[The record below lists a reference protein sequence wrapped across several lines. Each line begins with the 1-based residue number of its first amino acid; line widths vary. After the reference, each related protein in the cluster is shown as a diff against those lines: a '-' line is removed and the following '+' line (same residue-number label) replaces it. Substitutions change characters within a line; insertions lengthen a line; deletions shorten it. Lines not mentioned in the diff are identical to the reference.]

1 MQKRYIAFIMA
12 AILTL
17 LALTSCSANQSNTGE
32 SDTAPTET
40 TQPKQTDDTS
50 FKISYTQ
57 ADSLDPFKAKTQN
70 NQVLSSLVFE
80 GLFDIDERYEISS
93 DIATGYAYTNSKTLR
108 VDINPE
114 LTFSDGSSIDAQD
127 VEYSI
132 EAAMKSPAYKSALTC
147 FSYVESKGNSIYI
160 YLKYA
165 NPYAVNLLTFPIASV
180 DNDKAGYPVGSGRY
194 SYKSEN
200 GETVLKANV
209 SDSFDPYITTIRL
222 VNIAAADS
230 IDNAVNIGNI
240 SFAFR
245 DMSTDTAKRISCAK
259 KAVNMNNMV
268 YIGINTY
275 TGVTADEKIR
285 QAISLA
291 VDRQTI
297 ADSAYSGYAS
307 AATSVFN
314 PYFKAAEGVELFSK
328 TADTTTAKQGVMQS
342 GYNDKQ
348 LTLTI
353 LVSKNENK
361 LAAATLIKNQ
371 LEAAGFNIKIDSV
384 NDKEFTRR
392 VKNVQF
398 DLYIGEVKLG
408 DDMSLYPFFSKGGGV
423 RYGIN
428 KKLRTGSLYT
438 KYLNGDE
445 ELGKFVLSFNEE
457 MPFIPLIYKKGMI
470 CYTKAMNGDMQ
481 GYYNNYFS
489 NIESWNFIS

>member
-12 AILTL
+12 IILITL
-17 LALTSCSANQSNTGE
+17 TLTSCTSHQESNSKEATV
-32 SDTAPTET
+32 PTET
-40 TQPKQTDDTS
+40 TQAKQTDDTS

-57 ADSLDPFKAKTQN
+57 SDSLDPFKAKTQN

-93 DIATGYAYTNSKTLR
+93 NIATGYAYVNSTTLR
-108 VDINPE
+108 VDINPQ
-114 LTFSDGSSIDAQD
+114 LKFSDGSSIDTSD
-127 VEYSI
+127 IVYSI
-132 EAAMKSPAYKSALTC
+132 NAAMKSPAYKSALSC
-147 FSYVESKGNSIYI
+147 FSSVESKDNSVYI

-165 NPYAVNLLTFPIASV
+165 NPYAVNLLTFPIASTEK
-180 DNDKAGYPVGSGRY
+180 DKAGYPVGSGRY
-194 SYKSEN
+194 SYKNEN

-230 IDNAVNIGNI
+230 IDNAVNINNI

-245 DMSTDTAKRISCAK
+245 DMSSDTAKRISCAK

-275 TGVTADEKIR
+275 AGVTADEKIR

-307 AATSVFN
+307 AAVSVFN
-314 PYFKAAEGVELFSK
+314 PYFKATESVELFSK
-328 TADTTTAKQGVMQS
+328 TADTTTAKQAVMQS
-342 GYNDKQ
+342 GYNDKE

-361 LAAATLIKNQ
+361 LSAATLIKNQ

-392 VKNVQF
+392 VKKVEF

-408 DDMSLYPFFSKGGGV
+408 DDMNLYPFFSKGGGV

-428 KKLRTGSLYT
+428 KKLKTGSLYT
-438 KYLNGDE
+438 SYLNGDE
-445 ELGKFVLSFNEE
+445 ELGKFILSFNEE